1 VSDDQDKHGKT
12 EAPTEKKLSD
22 AIEKGNTPFSRE
34 IVSLASLL
42 AMIAALTLM
51 LPEMVFSVTSALAQ
65 QFALMDQPVLNSPG
79 DTSRLFQ
86 GLIVAVLFKV
96 APLLVLL
103 AVGGVAGSLLQNIP
117 SAASERV
124 APDWSRLSPGKN
136 LSKIIGKEALVEFAK
151 AAVKFAVLAALIYF
165 VLKAKISAVFNIGLA
180 EPSAIPGVLLVTVLD
195 ILAPITILILVLAV
209 VDLVWT
215 RLKWWNDLKM
225 TRQEQKEEHKN
236 AEGDPLL
243 KQRRR
248 MIAQKRLKGRMM
260 ADVPKATLVVVNPT
274 HFAVAMRY
282 VAAEGG
288 APVVL
293 AKGLDL
299 VALKIRELSE
309 EHKVPIVENKPLA
322 RSLYAATEVGDMIP
336 PEYYKAVAEVIHF
349 VERRRQ
355 LASNAKGSRSSL

>member
-1 VSDDQDKHGKT
+1 MSDDQDKHSKT

-22 AIEKGNTPFSRE
+22 AVEKGNTPFSRE

-42 AMIAALTLM
+42 AIIAALTLM
-51 LPEMVFSVTSALAQ
+51 LPEVVLSVTRALAQ
-65 QFALMDQPVLNSPG
+65 QFASLDQPVLNSPG
-79 DTSRLFQ
+79 DTSMLFK
-86 GLIVAVLFKV
+86 GLIDTVLFKV

-103 AVGGVAGSLLQNIP
+103 ALGGVAGSLLQNIP
-117 SAASERV
+117 SAAGDRV
-124 APDWSRLSPGKN
+124 APDWSRLSPAKN
-136 LSKIIGKEALVEFAK
+136 LSKIIGKEALIEFAK
-151 AAVKFAVLAALIYF
+151 AGAKFAALATLIYF

-180 EPSAIPGVLLVTVLD
+180 EPSAIPGVLQTTVLD
-195 ILAPITILILVLAV
+195 ILSPITILILILAV
-209 VDLVWT
+209 ADLVWT

-225 TRQEQKEEHKN
+225 TRQEQKDEHKN

-243 KQRRR
+243 KHRRR
-248 MIAQKRLKGRMM
+248 MIAQKRLKIRMM
-260 ADVPKATLVVVNPT
+260 ADVPRATLVVVNPT

-309 EHKVPIVENKPLA
+309 QHKVPIVENKPLA

-336 PEYYKAVAEVIHF
+336 AEYYKAVAEVIHF
-349 VERRRQ
+349 VERKRQ
-355 LASNAKGSRSSL
+355 LASKPRGSKSSL